1 MQKLYIEALTWNDWK
16 SQVSPYLIAFWHPLF
31 GFHSHVR
38 PRNKLKSRRHH
49 LNQCTAETKEIP
61 EVEDGECCIF
71 VLIEN
76 KIKSVEFDVWARSDS
91 IQVVQ
96 SLSKAGG
103 AENEA
108 CRSET
113 FEVWREIGKCVAL
126 FLSKIFWWEKEIA
139 RYDILISCLVQRWF
153 SIVQHCKFSK
163 QDRWRSSLC
172 VDLFWEIYNLT
183 RTVSNNSVLR
193 HA

>member
-1 MQKLYIEALTWNDWK
+1 MIEKVRFSPTWSLFDIHSLDSTVMLGLGIKLQSW
-16 SQVSPYLIAFWHPLF
+16 
-31 GFHSHVR
+31 
-38 PRNKLKSRRHH
+38 RHH
-49 LNQCTAETKEIP
+49 LNQCTAETKEILK
-61 EVEDGECCIF
+61 VEDGDCCIF

-108 CRSET
+108 PADR
-113 FEVWREIGKCVAL
+113 KL
-126 FLSKIFWWEKEIA
+126 FKFGEKKGNVYCSCPKSSGGSMKSHDMIFWSAAWSKDGFPLSSTVNFLNRIA
-139 RYDILISCLVQRWF
+139 EGL
-153 SIVQHCKFSK
+153 HCV
-163 QDRWRSSLC
+163 WIC
-172 VDLFWEIYNLT
+172 FWEIYNLT

>member
-1 MQKLYIEALTWNDWK
+1 MIEKVRFSPTW
-16 SQVSPYLIAFWHPLF
+16 SLF
-31 GFHSHVR
+31 DIHSLDSTVMLGLR
-38 PRNKLKSRRHH
+38 INLQSWRHH
-49 LNQCTAETKEIP
+49 SNQCTAETKEILK
-61 EVEDGECCIF
+61 VEDSDCCIF

-108 CRSET
+108 PADR
-113 FEVWREIGKCVAL
+113 KL
-126 FLSKIFWWEKEIA
+126 FKLARKKENV
-139 RYDILISCLVQRWF
+139 YCSCPKSSGGSMKSHLISCLVQRWF

-172 VDLFWEIYNLT
+172 VDLFWEISNLT